1 MNKNVYSCNGKVLF
15 DKNYK
20 ILIYIQINSL
30 IIQIDSS
37 NMQNNNTLNNYTF
50 TEVSNDTIISN
61 DFYDIPSY
69 DIHNSNTKNPSQTNN
84 NTLRK
89 FQF

>member
-1 MNKNVYSCNGKVLF
+1 
-15 DKNYK
+15 
-20 ILIYIQINSL
+20 
-30 IIQIDSS
+30 
-37 NMQNNNTLNNYTF
+37 MQNNNTLNNYTF